1 MDLDTFLQ
9 EFRSAPVWTSAG
21 QRAPHKALALLYA
34 MSQFQRGHTHRLVRY
49 VDAEVKLKYLLD
61 QFGPPRRTHHPEQPV
76 WRLRKNNQTPS
87 NIWEVTHSDRI
98 GQDASGNP
106 TIGDL
111 RKYASFGISVE
122 AADLF
127 QRDPAALLEAAAI
140 IADSIVPETLQDE
153 LLAAMQF
160 DAAQLPIKNPPLPF
174 RLQDHTRVLAMR
186 TVRDSAFSK
195 SVRQAYGWKCAIC
208 GASPKV
214 DARHFGLEAAHIRW
228 HQCNGPDTVNNG
240 LCLCRMHHVALDRG
254 AITVN
259 PAGEIDVSPM
269 LDASEESQQL
279 FGRFRGTTIRR
290 PAEIHHHPAADACAW
305 HRSEVFVTG

>member
-1 MDLDTFLQ
+1 MDLDSFLQ

-34 MSQFQRGHTHRLVRY
+34 MSQFQRGHTHRLTRY

-87 NIWEVTHSDRI
+87 SIWEVFHDDRVR
-98 GQDASGNP
+98 QDSSGNP
-106 TIGDL
+106 SIGDL
-111 RKYASFGISVE
+111 REFASFGLSEI

-127 QRDPAALLEAAAI
+127 QRDREALIQAAET
-140 IADSIVPETLQDE
+140 IADSIVPETLREE
-153 LLAAMQF
+153 LLSAMEF
-160 DAAQLPIKNPPLPF
+160 DVSPLPNVNPLSPF
-174 RLQDHTRVLAMR
+174 HLQNHARIFAMR
-186 TVRDSAFSK
+186 AVRDPAFSQ
-195 SVRQAYGWKCAIC
+195 SVLQAYGWQCAIC

-214 DARHFGLEAAHIRW
+214 DTRHFGLEAAHIRW
-228 HQCNGPDTVNNG
+228 IQYSGPNSVDNG

-259 PAGEIDVSPM
+259 AEGEIDVSPR
-269 LDASEESQQL
+269 LDGSEESQQL

-290 PAEIHHHPAADACAW
+290 PAEIQQHPAADACAW
-305 HRSEVFVTG
+305 HRNEVFVAG